1 MTARLCVLAPPVRP
15 RSSYCAINGILALG
29 CTCKSGLPVNS
40 SRAKRRSCRRFSSGG
55 HSPWQS
61 CFPSSSVGYS
71 ESIQPGEPRASTPS
85 RLSAPDV
92 RRHWKILLRSLSL
105 LWRHRLRSG
114 LLLIM
119 AALGVDGVVCSVN
132 YGAGGT
138 KQIVDQIRRMGTNV
152 LIITPTQ
159 SRSVAG
165 RARTG
170 AAVRTLV
177 DRDYLNIRKKLLN
190 RVRSSAL
197 VTSSFR
203 VKAGDLSKNA
213 AIVGIE
219 PDFFAIKNWPL
230 ESGGLFSEEQ
240 ARVSTRLALLGH
252 TMATDL
258 FGSAP
263 AVGQRV
269 TIKRVPFVVAGVLIE
284 RGQGLDIGN
293 EDNQVYVPLST
304 AMHRLMNV
312 DHFSG
317 IVIEID
323 SIDSMNSAADQ
334 LRDLLHGLHH
344 IQPNQSDDF
353 QVQNQKTLLDTQ
365 LAAASRLSFFLRWI
379 GGSALLVSGLGIVAI
394 CWTAVKER
402 TREVGTRRA
411 LGATR
416 HDIFF
421 QITAE
426 TFMRREG
433 LT

>member
-1 MTARLCVLAPPVRP
+1 M
-15 RSSYCAINGILALG
+15 
-29 CTCKSGLPVNS
+29 
-40 SRAKRRSCRRFSSGG
+40 RR
-55 HSPWQS
+55 
-61 CFPSSSVGYS
+61 Y
-71 ESIQPGEPRASTPS
+71 
-85 RLSAPDV
+85 
-92 RRHWKILLRSLSL
+92 WKILVRALSL
-105 LWRHRLRSG
+105 LWRYRLRSG
-114 LLLIM
+114 LLLVM
-119 AALGVDGVVCSVN
+119 AVLGVDGVVCSVN

-138 KQIVDQIRRMGTNV
+138 QQIIDQIRHMGTNV

-159 SRSVAG
+159 SRSIAG

-170 AAVRTLV
+170 DAVPTLV
-177 DRDYLNIRKKLLN
+177 ARDYLNIRRTLLH

-230 ESGGLFSEEQ
+230 ESGTLFSEEQ
-240 ARVSTRLALLGH
+240 ERASARTVLLGY
-252 TMATDL
+252 TVAEQL

-263 AVGQRV
+263 AVGKRV
-269 TIKRVPFVVAGVLIE
+269 IINRVPFVVAGILTE
-284 RGQGLDIGN
+284 RGQGLDLGN

-323 SIDSMNSAADQ
+323 SIDSMDAAAAQ
-334 LRDLLHGLHH
+334 LRALLHGLHH

-365 LAAASRLSFFLRWI
+365 LAAASRLSFFLWWI

-402 TREVGTRRA
+402 SREVGTRRA

-426 TFMRREG
+426 TFMLAAIGSLLGLAFAWPASLYISRAVGLPFVFERDIAVYAVAVAITLNLAFSALPSRRAASISPLEA
-433 LT
+433 LRYE